1 MYYNVLAIQN
11 IFILHGRGSE
21 SVLNKNDQNDFQ
33 PFIPASERPPELT
46 LTAILIGIVLAIVFG
61 AANAYLGL
69 IIGMTI
75 SASIPAAVI
84 SMSIIRGMLRR
95 NSILENNIAQTM
107 TTAGEALAAGA
118 IFTLPA
124 LFMWNANPHLF
135 TISLIVLTGGFLGV
149 LFMIPLRRMLIVK
162 EHKTLPYPEGT
173 ACAQVLVAGE
183 EGGKKA
189 RLVFG
194 GLALGGLFKF
204 LEDGLQLFPS
214 EISTKIAGLRDG
226 MIGMDT
232 LPSLLGVGFIIGPKI
247 GGWMA
252 AGGVF
257 AWLVMIPT
265 IAYFGQHAGVI
276 SPGTSPLSAMD
287 AWTIWDNYIR
297 YIGAGAVAAG
307 GIISLAR
314 TLPTLWKTL
323 SATFSGMRDRAQER
337 NTTFGVLRTERD
349 IPKQISIS
357 FAVLILL
364 FIAFMPQLD
373 VGIIGALGI
382 AIIGFLFVTVSSRIV
397 GIVGSSSDP
406 VSGMTI
412 ATLLI
417 VATIYRATG
426 YHGMRGMLASL
437 IVGAIICTALAIAGD
452 ISQDLKTGY
461 LVGATPRNQQ
471 IAMLI
476 GVMASGLTIGWVL
489 LLLNN
494 AYGFGSK
501 ALPAPKAVM
510 MKLIVEGIMNASM
523 PWDLILIGAAMAVV
537 IELMGVEALPV
548 AVGIYLPVHTS
559 MAIFLGGVVSWIV
572 KRFAVRGDKEAKD
585 DAVERGILAASGLI
599 AGESLVGILLAILV
613 GAKVALPTSPLFG
626 PWASLILYLFVAVWL
641 GWIASRVVKRV
652 KAK

>member
-1 MYYNVLAIQN
+1 
-11 IFILHGRGSE
+11 
-21 SVLNKNDQNDFQ
+21 VLNKNDEQDFQ
-33 PFIPASERPPELT
+33 PFISASERPPELT

-107 TTAGEALAAGA
+107 TTAGEALASGA

-124 LFMWNANPHLF
+124 LFMWNTNPHLF

-173 ACAQVLVAGE
+173 ACARVLVAGE

-194 GLALGGLFKF
+194 GLALGGIFKF
-204 LEDGLQLFPS
+204 IEDGLQIFPS
-214 EISTKIAGLRDG
+214 EISTKIAGLKDG
-226 MIGMDT
+226 LIGVDT

-265 IAYFGQHAGVI
+265 IAYFGQHAIV
-276 SPGTSPLSAMD
+276 SPGTSAISSMD
-287 AWTIWDNYIR
+287 AFAIWDNYIR

-323 SATFSGMRDRAQER
+323 SATFSSMQARSAER

-349 IPKQISIS
+349 IPKQVSITL
-357 FAVLILL
+357 AIVILL

-373 VGIIGALGI
+373 VGIIGAIGI

-417 VATIYRATG
+417 VATVYRGAG
-426 YHGMRGMLASL
+426 YHGMRGMIASL

-471 IAMLI
+471 IGMLI

-510 MKLIVEGIMNASM
+510 MKLIVEGIMNTSM

-572 KRFAVRGDKEAKD
+572 KRFAVRGDDEAKA
-585 DAVERGILAASGLI
+585 DAAERGILAASGLI

-626 PWASLILYLFVAVWL
+626 PWVSLILYLLVAVWL

-652 KAK
+652 KAR